1 MGTVSPLPPLATE
14 PGPPALGDRAEENLR
29 FIRETM
35 ERAAAFTVVS
45 GWAQIG
51 VGVLALGAAALAA
64 RQGSVE
70 GWLAVWIATAAV
82 SLAAGAWA
90 LGRKARAVGL
100 ALLGQPVRLRAMGFA
115 APVLAAAVLTLALYR
130 AEATALIP
138 GMWLLLYGTAL
149 ITGGALSVRVLPL
162 MGLCFTALGGA
173 ALVTP
178 AAWDDWWMAAGFGG
192 LHVGFGAVIVRR
204 YGG

>member
-1 MGTVSPLPPLATE
+1 MGTVSPLPPVLVE
-14 PGPPALGDRAEENLR
+14 PEPPALGARAEENLR

-45 GWAQIG
+45 GWAQVG

-64 RQGSVE
+64 RQSDVE
-70 GWLAVWIATAAV
+70 RWLAVWIVTAAV
-82 SLAAGAWA
+82 SLAVGAWA
-90 LGRKARAVGL
+90 LGRKARAAGLSLVGS
-100 ALLGQPVRLRAMGFA
+100 PVRLRAISFA

-130 AEATALIP
+130 AEATALLP

-149 ITGGALSVRVLPL
+149 VTGGALSVRVLPI
-162 MGLCFTALGGA
+162 MGFCFMAVGA
-173 ALVTP
+173 ATLAGPT
-178 AAWDDWWMAAGFGG
+178 AWDDWWMAVGFGG
-192 LHVGFGAVIVRR
+192 LHIAFGAVIVRR

>member
-1 MGTVSPLPPLATE
+1 MGTVSPRPTAYTE
-14 PGPPALGDRAEENLR
+14 PEPPALGARAEENLR

-51 VGVLALGAAALAA
+51 VGVLALGAAMLAA

-70 GWLAVWIATAAV
+70 GWLAVWIVTAAL
-82 SLAAGAWA
+82 SLGAAAWA
-90 LGRKARAVGL
+90 LGRKAQAAGL
-100 ALLGQPVRLRAMGFA
+100 SLLGQSVRLRAMSFA
-115 APVLAAAVLTLALYR
+115 APVVAAAVLTLALYR
-130 AEATALIP
+130 AEATDLIP

-149 ITGGALSVRVLPL
+149 VTGGALSVRVLPL
-162 MGLCFTALGGA
+162 MGLCFMVLGAGALA
-173 ALVTP
+173 TP
-178 AAWDDWWMAAGFGG
+178 AAWDDWWMAVGFGG
-192 LHVGFGAVIVRR
+192 LHVCFGAVIVRR